1 MTLADGPVI
10 LVLLDDDGTRRL
22 HLVLAEG
29 WQVHDAPGTLAV
41 LRPAVDHGWFRTNV
55 VISREGVPADLDLA
69 TVMAAGERHVAATY
83 DAVEVRSER
92 VAHCGDAA
100 AVVRLR
106 AFDVRNEGVR
116 LSQLH
121 ALLDADLEHPH
132 SSARVIYQIVASCLA
147 EDTARFQHAFTTMI
161 GSCRVHLSPT
171 RERPEEIE

>member
-22 HLVLAEG
+22 HLVL
-29 WQVHDAPGTLAV
+29 V
-41 LRPAVDHGWFRTNV
+41 
-55 VISREGVPADLDLA
+55 
-69 TVMAAGERHVAATY
+69 
-83 DAVEVRSER
+83 
-92 VAHCGDAA
+92 

-147 EDTARFQHAFTTMI
+147 EDTARFQHAFATMI